1 MNDRTKEWAT
11 KVCRYN
17 WHSALSM
24 GWPFPLLKYKYI
36 FQIKHTEAI
45 TSNTTRKLL
54 WFEITKMPIAV
65 KNKFIVSFNI
75 IFRTLSFPVIR
86 VSERLCRNS
95 EWAGSGKRKQTGVF
109 RSNFFTPWRR
119 KFYARSEA
127 LRGSRKC
134 RFFAV
139 VYFSIGTRRF
149 PSRRVVIRPHAG
161 RIILDMRAQIPANYG
176 TVASTIIPSAI
187 ASRSPTGNS
196 LGRVR
201 RRSVPAEVRQQ
212 SESSADRRCADRWYC
227 HPPRHAAVPRGAPFS
242 YRCLSSF
249 VIRPI
254 IFY

>member
-134 RFFAV
+134 RFFRGRVFFDRNTSVSVTTRGYTPTCWPYYSWHARTDTRQLWHRC
-139 VYFSIGTRRF
+139 VYNYTICDRVTLADREQLETCSTTLRTSGSEATIGVKRR
-149 PSRRVVIRPHAG
+149 P
-161 RIILDMRAQIPANYG
+161 
-176 TVASTIIPSAI
+176 TVCGSMVLPSA
-187 ASRSPTGNS
+187 ASCRSSTW
-196 LGRVR
+196 
-201 RRSVPAEVRQQ
+201 
-212 SESSADRRCADRWYC
+212 CA
-227 HPPRHAAVPRGAPFS
+227 V
-242 YRCLSSF
+242 F
-249 VIRPI
+249 VSMPE
-254 IFY
+254 